1 MAENGD
7 MTLTHDCR
15 ILILTF
21 NSQIMLWKDWN
32 PSERTDLQRW
42 FANLPTKQNACFLFK
57 YSHICFYK
65 TTPLMSRASVL
76 HLNVTVHL
84 AACCR

>member
-1 MAENGD
+1 MERLESFREN
-7 MTLTHDCR
+7 
-15 ILILTF
+15 ILTEMVCQSA
-21 NSQIMLWKDWN
+21 NQT
-32 PSERTDLQRW
+32 ERM
-42 FANLPTKQNACFLFK
+42 FFLFK

-76 HLNVTVHL
+76 QLNVTVHL